1 MFLSHKLF
9 AAGVVALDLALFC
22 TSCSTPPAPPKPDEP
37 PVSRAGADQDVPF
50 GSLATLDGSTSSDPD
65 EEVLSYAWSAA
76 VDNPASVVLTSTSIV
91 RFIPTKP
98 GEYTFILIV
107 TAGATSSLPDSMRL
121 TVQSDDNRSPLGRPG
136 PIMPPLSEA
145 TSSST
150 GPVVRTPTATRS
162 RSYGRRWSIPT
173 SSRSWTQR
181 RCRPR
186 SSPCC
191 LGRTHS
197 NSWTAMGP

>member
-1 MFLSHKLF
+1 MILTSMFLSHKRF
-9 AAGVVALDLALFC
+9 AAGVVA
-22 TSCSTPPAPPKPDEP
+22 
-37 PVSRAGADQDVPF
+37 
-50 GSLATLDGSTSSDPD
+50 LDGSTSSDPD
-65 EEVLSYAWSAA
+65 EEVLSYASSAA

-91 RFIPTKP
+91 RFTPRSLESIPSSSSSRRAPRRAYRTRCVSPCK
-98 GEYTFILIV
+98 V
-107 TAGATSSLPDSMRL
+107 TTTDRHW
-121 TVQSDDNRSPLGRPG
+121 RRPG

-173 SSRSWTQR
+173 SSRSWTQS

-197 NSWTAMGP
+197 NSRSAMGP